1 MEEQEGAA
9 KSPEEAREEARTQR
23 EMQREVGVMESRTA
37 DGGPGLIEAHTQH
50 NPFAPSLFFGCPK
63 PRSLPCAHPGPLQG
77 LPVGVSISRGSKGS
91 PAAPQNQLLSP
102 WQLETEVAACWAAPA
117 VLAAVGEKKGLH
129 LLRPAAS
136 PLGADG
142 GCLHACRNAG
152 RGADQLP
159 SIISHTSRGETNP
172 LR

>member
-63 PRSLPCAHPGPLQG
+63 PKSLPCAHPGPLQG
-77 LPVGVSISRGSKGS
+77 LPDGVSISRGSKGS
-91 PAAPQNQLLSP
+91 PAAPQNHLLSP

-117 VLAAVGEKKGLH
+117 LLAAVGEEKGLH
-129 LLRPAAS
+129 LLRPATF
-136 PLGADG
+136 PLRAHG
-142 GCLHACRNAG
+142 GRLHACRNAG